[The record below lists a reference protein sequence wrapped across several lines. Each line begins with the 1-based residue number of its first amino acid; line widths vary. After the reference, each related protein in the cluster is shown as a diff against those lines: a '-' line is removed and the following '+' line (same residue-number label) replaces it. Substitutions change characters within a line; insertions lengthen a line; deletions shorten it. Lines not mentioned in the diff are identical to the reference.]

1 MPINNKNTKKHIA
14 IIATGGTIAAQGPNA
29 TALGDYTVDQPIEA
43 LLTAI
48 PSLNELAHLSSYELC
63 NIDSR
68 NMNAATQH
76 ALIALVEQ
84 LLAKPHIDGVVITH
98 GTDTLE
104 DTALLLHWCIK
115 SPKPVVM
122 TGAMRPATALSA
134 DGTLNLYHAVLLASH
149 AQAQGLGTVALLND
163 EIFSGRFVQK
173 LHTSQPSAFNSMT
186 TGAMG
191 LISQGEVIIHT
202 APQRPF
208 GANNALCLPENP
220 QAWPQVDILYDHVDA
235 NPALYTASVESGAQA
250 VIIAALG
257 HGSLSPAAREGAM
270 YAAKNGVIC
279 VRASRIPDGP
289 VMPSSQDEQYQT
301 LPAYHFTA
309 NAARNLTA
317 LALANGAS
325 RDELAYYLRYY

>member
-1 MPINNKNTKKHIA
+1 MPINSKNTKKHIA
-14 IIATGGTIAAQGPNA
+14 IVATGGTIAAQGSSA
-29 TALGDYTVDQPIEA
+29 TTLGDYTVDQPIEA
-43 LLTAI
+43 LLRAI
-48 PSLNELAHLSSYELC
+48 PSLSELAHLSSYELC

-84 LLAKPHIDGVVITH
+84 LLAEPHIDGVVITH

-115 SPKPVVM
+115 STKPVVI

-149 AQAQGLGTVALLND
+149 AEAHGLGTLVLLND

-173 LHTSQPSAFNSMT
+173 LHTSYPSAFGAPA

-191 LISQGEVIIHT
+191 LISNGEVMIHT

-208 GANNALCLPENP
+208 GSNNALCLPATA

-235 NPALYTASVESGAQA
+235 NPALYAASVDSGTRAI
-250 VIIAALG
+250 IIAALG
-257 HGSLSPAAREGAM
+257 NGSLSPAACAGAL
-270 YAAKNGVIC
+270 YAAKNKVLC
-279 VRASRIPDGP
+279 VRASRIPNGA
-289 VMPSSQDEQYQT
+289 VTPSSQDEQYQT
-301 LPAYHFTA
+301 LPAYHLTA
-309 NAARNLTA
+309 NEARSLTV
-317 LALANGAS
+317 LALANQAN
-325 RDELAYYLRYY
+325 RDDIAYYLRHY